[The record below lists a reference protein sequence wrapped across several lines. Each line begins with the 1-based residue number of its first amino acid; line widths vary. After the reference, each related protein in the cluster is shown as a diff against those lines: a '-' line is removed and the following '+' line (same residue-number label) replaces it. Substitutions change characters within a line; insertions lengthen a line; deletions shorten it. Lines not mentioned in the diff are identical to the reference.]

1 MKNVLGLVSTLVLS
15 TSTGCAEAPA
25 AAPAAAPPATSP
37 GAPSGALSI
46 ALPRAPARVTPIFL
60 PHLRPIAE
68 AIVWTSQGELAVID
82 GATGAIKQVAPTSYF
97 GNQSDVVYNPWTS
110 EVLIFELDDEGQ
122 TGEITSY
129 PVLLGR
135 SGAHLEAGVHRAW
148 IDGEARL
155 LPAPGGYVIFEAS
168 YGERWKV
175 LSADGWTTRSVIAPC
190 PASAWV
196 TPGSGPG
203 FTVEALS
210 YGADQTLLRH
220 EVSASADTLSPLTT
234 SPLGAAPAGDPP
246 TARMIPAAALGG
258 ALLFDVVG
266 SDLAVRLV
274 NGPLVAPAA
283 LAPLGKAGLRIEH
296 VVSFDGGEVALL
308 LLSGDS
314 RVMAVETAPGGA
326 LKSFATLAL
335 PGVVRE
341 ERRFFSHDLVALD
354 PRCALAATSVG
365 VFSIRMTRG
374 GAGVRLE
381 LEPGF
386 AGAALRGPIAAIGAH
401 SPW

>member
-1 MKNVLGLVSTLVLS
+1 MKNVLGLVSTLVIS
-15 TSTGCAEAPA
+15 TSTGCADAPA
-25 AAPAAAPPATSP
+25 AAPAVAPPTTLR
-37 GAPSGALSI
+37 GAPSGAHSI
-46 ALPRAPARVTPIFL
+46 ALPRTPVRTMPVFL
-60 PHLRPIAE
+60 PQLLPALE
-68 AIVWTSQGELAVID
+68 AVVWTSQGDLAIID
-82 GATGAIKQVAPTSYF
+82 GETGTIKQLAPTSYF
-97 GNQSDVVYNPWTS
+97 GGQPDVVYNRWTS
-110 EVLIFELDDEGQ
+110 EVLIFELDDESQ

-129 PVLLGR
+129 PVLLDRG
-135 SGAHLEAGVHRAW
+135 GAHLENRVHRAW

-155 LPAPGGYVIFEAS
+155 LPSPTGYVIFEAS

-175 LSADGWTTRSVIAPC
+175 LSADGWTTKSVIAPC

-196 TPGSGPG
+196 TPGSEQE
-203 FTVEALS
+203 FTVQALS
-210 YGADQTLLRH
+210 YGEGQTLLHH
-220 EVSASADTLSPLTT
+220 ELHVSADTLSALTT
-234 SPLGAAPAGDPP
+234 SPLGVAPAGDPP
-246 TARMIPAAALGG
+246 TARMIPAVALGG

-283 LAPLGKAGLRIEH
+283 LAPLGQAGLRIEH
-296 VVSFDGGEVALL
+296 AVGFDGGEVALL

-314 RVMAVETAPGGA
+314 RVMAVETTPEGA

-341 ERRFFSHDLVALD
+341 EKRFFSHDLIALG
-354 PRCALAATSVG
+354 PHGALAATSLG
-365 VFSIRMTRG
+365 VFSIRMTRS

-386 AGAALRGPIAAIGAH
+386 GGAALRGPIAAIGAH

>member
-1 MKNVLGLVSTLVLS
+1 MKNVLGLLS
-15 TSTGCAEAPA
+15 TVVISTSPACVGTPSAPAEASP
-25 AAPAAAPPATSP
+25 SLP
-37 GAPSGALSI
+37 GAPPGAQAI
-46 ALPRAPARVTPIFL
+46 ALPRAPARTMPIFL
-60 PHLRPIAE
+60 PRLLPALE
-68 AIVWTSQGELAVID
+68 AIVWTSQGDLAIID
-82 GATGAIKQVAPTSYF
+82 GETGAIKQLAATSYF
-97 GNQSDVVYNPWTS
+97 TGQTDVVYNRWAS
-110 EVLIFELDDEGQ
+110 EVLVFELDDEAQ

-135 SGAHLEAGVHRAW
+135 SGAHLDARVHRAW

-155 LPAPGGYVIFEAS
+155 LPTPGGYVIFEAS

-175 LSADGWTTRSVIAPC
+175 LSSDEWTTRNVIAPC

-196 TPGSGPG
+196 TSTDNQG
-203 FTVEALS
+203 FTVAGMS
-210 YGADQTLLRH
+210 YGEGQTLLRH
-220 EVSASADTLSPLTT
+220 ELRVDADTLSPLTT
-234 SPLGAAPAGDPP
+234 STLGATPAGDPP

-283 LAPLGKAGLRIEH
+283 LAPLGQEGLRIEH
-296 VVSFDGGEVALL
+296 VVSLDGGEVALL

-341 ERRFFSHDLVALD
+341 EKRFFSHDLVALG
-354 PRCALAATSVG
+354 PHSALAATSLG
-365 VFSIRMTRG
+365 VFSIRMTRS

-386 AGAALRGPIAAIGAH
+386 GGAALRGPIAAIGAH